1 MEWTC
6 LPIPSSLSLQLWSH
20 FLLIFACQKSL
31 SCISFQKSCDTKP
44 QKILSS
50 SVALLVALSHIL
62 GRLSSKSTERTKK
75 ILVKTTCIVYH
86 ELKNDKNPKSER
98 KDLNTNIRL
107 WYSHEIALGLE
118 MHYGRIRLFYMI
130 SEGMAK

>member
-1 MEWTC
+1 M
-6 LPIPSSLSLQLWSH
+6 
-20 FLLIFACQKSL
+20 

-98 KDLNTNIRL
+98 KDLNTNIWL
-107 WYSHEIALGLE
+107 GYGFSHEIALELE
-118 MHYGRIRLFYMI
+118 MQYCLIRVFCMF

>member
-1 MEWTC
+1 M
-6 LPIPSSLSLQLWSH
+6 
-20 FLLIFACQKSL
+20 
-31 SCISFQKSCDTKP
+31 
-44 QKILSS
+44 
-50 SVALLVALSHIL
+50 ALSHIL

-107 WYSHEIALGLE
+107 WFSDEMALGLK
-118 MHYGRIRLFYMI
+118 MQYCLIRVFCMF
-130 SEGMAK
+130 SEGLAK

>member
-1 MEWTC
+1 M
-6 LPIPSSLSLQLWSH
+6 
-20 FLLIFACQKSL
+20 
-31 SCISFQKSCDTKP
+31 
-44 QKILSS
+44 
-50 SVALLVALSHIL
+50 ALNHIL

-98 KDLNTNIRL
+98 KDLNTNIRS

>member
-1 MEWTC
+1 M
-6 LPIPSSLSLQLWSH
+6 
-20 FLLIFACQKSL
+20 
-31 SCISFQKSCDTKP
+31 
-44 QKILSS
+44 
-50 SVALLVALSHIL
+50 ALNHIL

-107 WYSHEIALGLE
+107 WFSHERALGLE
-118 MHYGRIRLFYMI
+118 MHYCLIRVFCMF